1 MSTLAPLCPFVRIL
15 NQDER
20 GSHNSNQLFPQSRKH
35 LREKHEIYV
44 FNSVIDNIKETIQE
58 RTIGSEIVSKFFSDS
73 ENTMAMISINKL
85 TRHISSGLL
94 SILNTTR
101 ITKSAF
107 TSKSNGMKL
116 TTSFAAV

>member
-1 MSTLAPLCPFVRIL
+1 MSTFAPWCPFVRIL

-20 GSHNSNQLFPQSRKH
+20 GSHNGNQLFPQSRKH

-94 SILNTTR
+94 SILNTTT